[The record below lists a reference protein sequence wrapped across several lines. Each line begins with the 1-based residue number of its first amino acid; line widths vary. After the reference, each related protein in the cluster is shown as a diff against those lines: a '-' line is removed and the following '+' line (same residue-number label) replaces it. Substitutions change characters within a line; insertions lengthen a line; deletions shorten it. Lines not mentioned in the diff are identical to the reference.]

1 MWIDWIKCNFF
12 GFMVLIFR
20 LYIGSIW
27 LIGYYFLGE
36 GYVVNVL
43 VDGYIFIVFV
53 WVNSYI
59 KKGYIV
65 LI

>member
-1 MWIDWIKCNFF
+1 
-12 GFMVLIFR
+12 MVLVFR

-27 LIGYYFLGE
+27 LIGYYFLVE

-43 VDGYIFIVFV
+43 VDGCSFIVYV

-59 KKGYIV
+59 KKGI
-65 LI
+65 